1 MIRCLSAL
9 RTSTAQR
16 VVSQGRGVRAC
27 RTQPARPKNPP
38 PTRENAALGQ
48 IEFPICDLW
57 ARGRTSGPDTPK
69 SGRLHQDFPIWAR
82 EKRVARP
89 DFEPARTRSGPGAPR
104 WPEPDLLLAQIA
116 FFWSRS
122 KIDPD
127 QRKSDPDQRK
137 SDLAQRKSDLAQRK
151 SDLGQMQNS
160 SGPDDLVHY
169 GPDFWGTSTRSGP
182 RARPEPLSG

>member
-1 MIRCLSAL
+1 MW
-9 RTSTAQR
+9 T
-16 VVSQGRGVRAC
+16 
-27 RTQPARPKNPP
+27 ARPKNPP

-137 SDLAQRKSDLAQRK
+137 SDLAQRNPIWPRGNPIWPRENPIWARCKIR
-151 SDLGQMQNS
+151 LGQTIWCIMDQTF
-160 SGPDDLVHY
+160 G
-169 GPDFWGTSTRSGP
+169 G
-182 RARPEPLSG
+182 PEPGLAREPDQTPCPGDCLRGRSDGLLWT